1 MSMAQS
7 LSKVYTVIGTKDEN
21 LICEKVSCGGHRLVR
36 RNGSLM

>member
-21 LICEKVSCGGHRLVR
+21 LS
-36 RNGSLM
+36 RNLAAATV